1 MIGWLI
7 LTYMM
12 IGIVLVTA
20 DARSDIIIVNGSFLE
35 VFFLWWL
42 ALIMLPIGKIIR
54 LLKKRKNEKSKKLK

>member
-35 VFFLWWL
+35 VFFLWWI

-54 LLKKRKNEKSKKLK
+54 LLKKRKNERSKKLK